1 MQAREAERD
10 VRSRRRSRG
19 IRRILEAVE
28 ADAFEVR
35 IERLGL
41 HATQRAPLRHW
52 RLHTSRCAD
61 ARAADAAAAM
71 HRTHVVW
78 HEWRHRAAQVLA
90 LSQITLASRAAAAAH
105 VFLLAWHRWRQTTL
119 MGLQRDHAEN
129 MAAVRYLEFVRTLF
143 RECMQQTLQMWRAHA
158 AEYTNY
164 ELMARV
170 AADRLSKRRA
180 CEGLLGMRAHVRAR
194 RLRRAERIEL
204 KLLVRR
210 HRLMTRWREWAGVAA
225 VLATNE
231 RAHRLRLMRDAASDA
246 LRMRAATRRW
256 RLAVASLV
264 GGRFHRGLASYH
276 VRLRLLWPPLWRW
289 RAWSDARA
297 TSVHLCALAQLGE
310 RADRKRA
317 LAAWAAAV
325 RREHGLRMVF
335 AAARAHWLLV
345 HSIRGLRRWQTVIN
359 CRVQRR
365 LWLDCST
372 AAAALIVCR
381 RRLRRAWACWA
392 DARDALHVSSS
403 AVATGD
409 TYLGGAAFAWWRH
422 RARMQLRAL
431 GAQAVAEEHWER
443 KMRLDRLRGR
453 GHDAGFLRW
462 RRSLRA
468 ERVFLLT
475 LGGTAA
481 AAAIGHTARQRPLW
495 KYWAAVA
502 ATRRGGR
509 VLLAEAARFV
519 PRWALRHMWRSWP
532 RHRVRAGGLGG
543 PWAWA
548 GCAAAHART
557 TGLQAAWSRW
567 KLATLHVPYAL
578 SMQVARA
585 HERVSRLRHGLLSW
599 CSFGATRSLAATQ
612 RTVHERE
619 RLGAWW
625 PLFLLGLSER
635 RTDIGLRAGA
645 DAFARRSARA
655 RGFDKWLAR
664 CVGYGGDDGRRR
676 RAHAAVAV
684 DALADEDLGRESAS
698 GSVASM
704 SGWGL
709 EFERAFSGT
718 VAAAAATTT
727 TIAGRRAWWRSE
739 EAELPNMGEGDEW
752 PANDAFGAHN
762 DAFGAHND
770 AVGAHN
776 DAFGAH
782 NDAFGAHND
791 AFGAHNDAFG
801 AHNDAFGAPNDA
813 LGAHGSGTLA
823 LVSAT
828 EPRPYQATR
837 PAELLQRGAATPA
850 ALLEA
855 MWDDAQV
862 AVLEQ
867 QGTVLELSAARTLD
881 AVARLRLSE
890 ASFPTATADGA
901 WDTPLGAHNDAF
913 GAHNDAFGADLF
925 GAASLPTNPFRASSS
940 CGSAFTGSDAFPFTS
955 ATPGT
960 FARATPLAA
969 LATRPTPL
977 DPRRL
982 STAAA
987 AWVAAQH
994 GADAAGGA
1002 PAIEGASRKA
1012 PMSDATLRHEF
1023 DRLLAAIEADEVLG
1037 TTPRTGCGTSPMA
1050 KASLAFDVRSVA
1062 SSAAVTTTAPPTTTA
1077 PLTQPERRRMALL
1090 RTPSAPRLS
1099 RPLLRWRRRAAA
1111 SRHVA
1116 SLLALAAPV
1125 AARSVQLRAAAALWR
1140 AAAAGRAADELMRTA
1155 LAAHTGRTCRTALR
1169 KLLVV
1174 ARAPWWRIW
1183 REQSAAHALAGRYR
1197 RAHAAWRVWVELIAP
1212 LALAARVER
1221 HGHRRRRVRA
1231 AMVAWHA
1238 RWEAVRSMAHGY
1250 LGLLSRV
1257 GRRVVHD
1264 AYARWWLVGR
1274 LRQRS
1279 AAVRAVSRRARRV
1292 EAMRAWRALAAHGQ
1306 AATSL
1311 ERCALDF
1318 WEPRQL
1324 GLRMMALEAW
1334 RCAGVRTHAAEL
1346 ARELAD
1352 ASAARSRVADGVA
1365 RWRRYADRR
1374 HEGAAARSLDII
1386 MTLVRHSTER
1396 QLASRMV
1403 ACFAHWRDA
1412 CLLHVHPVVKRLM
1425 AARKRLEACGMRPLG
1440 ADRPGR
1446 AL

>member
-1 MQAREAERD
+1 
-10 VRSRRRSRG
+10 
-19 IRRILEAVE
+19 
-28 ADAFEVR
+28 
-35 IERLGL
+35 
-41 HATQRAPLRHW
+41 
-52 RLHTSRCAD
+52 
-61 ARAADAAAAM
+61 
-71 HRTHVVW
+71 
-78 HEWRHRAAQVLA
+78 
-90 LSQITLASRAAAAAH
+90 
-105 VFLLAWHRWRQTTL
+105 
-119 MGLQRDHAEN
+119 
-129 MAAVRYLEFVRTLF
+129 
-143 RECMQQTLQMWRAHA
+143 
-158 AEYTNY
+158 
-164 ELMARV
+164 
-170 AADRLSKRRA
+170 
-180 CEGLLGMRAHVRAR
+180 
-194 RLRRAERIEL
+194 
-204 KLLVRR
+204 
-210 HRLMTRWREWAGVAA
+210 
-225 VLATNE
+225 
-231 RAHRLRLMRDAASDA
+231 
-246 LRMRAATRRW
+246 
-256 RLAVASLV
+256 
-264 GGRFHRGLASYH
+264 
-276 VRLRLLWPPLWRW
+276 
-289 RAWSDARA
+289 
-297 TSVHLCALAQLGE
+297 
-310 RADRKRA
+310 
-317 LAAWAAAV
+317 
-325 RREHGLRMVF
+325 
-335 AAARAHWLLV
+335 
-345 HSIRGLRRWQTVIN
+345 
-359 CRVQRR
+359 
-365 LWLDCST
+365 
-372 AAAALIVCR
+372 
-381 RRLRRAWACWA
+381 
-392 DARDALHVSSS
+392 
-403 AVATGD
+403 
-409 TYLGGAAFAWWRH
+409 
-422 RARMQLRAL
+422 
-431 GAQAVAEEHWER
+431 
-443 KMRLDRLRGR
+443 
-453 GHDAGFLRW
+453 
-462 RRSLRA
+462 
-468 ERVFLLT
+468 
-475 LGGTAA
+475 
-481 AAAIGHTARQRPLW
+481 
-495 KYWAAVA
+495 
-502 ATRRGGR
+502 
-509 VLLAEAARFV
+509 
-519 PRWALRHMWRSWP
+519 
-532 RHRVRAGGLGG
+532 
-543 PWAWA
+543 
-548 GCAAAHART
+548 
-557 TGLQAAWSRW
+557 
-567 KLATLHVPYAL
+567 
-578 SMQVARA
+578 
-585 HERVSRLRHGLLSW
+585 
-599 CSFGATRSLAATQ
+599 
-612 RTVHERE
+612 
-619 RLGAWW
+619 
-625 PLFLLGLSER
+625 
-635 RTDIGLRAGA
+635 
-645 DAFARRSARA
+645 
-655 RGFDKWLAR
+655 
-664 CVGYGGDDGRRR
+664 
-676 RAHAAVAV
+676 
-684 DALADEDLGRESAS
+684 
-698 GSVASM
+698 
-704 SGWGL
+704 
-709 EFERAFSGT
+709 
-718 VAAAAATTT
+718 
-727 TIAGRRAWWRSE
+727 
-739 EAELPNMGEGDEW
+739 
-752 PANDAFGAHN
+752 
-762 DAFGAHND
+762 
-770 AVGAHN
+770 
-776 DAFGAH
+776 
-782 NDAFGAHND
+782 
-791 AFGAHNDAFG
+791 
-801 AHNDAFGAPNDA
+801 
-813 LGAHGSGTLA
+813 
-823 LVSAT
+823 
-828 EPRPYQATR
+828 
-837 PAELLQRGAATPA
+837 
-850 ALLEA
+850 

-901 WDTPLGAHNDAF
+901 WDTPVGAHNDAFGAHNDAF
-913 GAHNDAFGADLF
+913 GAHNDAFGADQF
-925 GAASLPTNPFRASSS
+925 GAASLPINPFRASSS

-977 DPRRL
+977 DPSRL

-1002 PAIEGASRKA
+1002 SAIEGASRKA

-1050 KASLAFDVRSVA
+1050 RASLADDARSDARRVA

-1090 RTPSAPRLS
+1090 RTPSAPPLS

-1231 AMVAWHA
+1231 AMVAWHS

-1306 AATSL
+1306 AAMGL